1 MSRTRQLLY
10 VIVVAVIAVGVVAI
24 PASGK
29 PHTSGKP
36 HKVKKASGKQGKVT
50 ICHKPGK
57 PAEKTLRVGAPAVRA
72 HLRRHGDLLGACPEF
87 DQIIDADGTAT
98 AQSGDP
104 GAREVSTGD
113 ALATFPDGGATE
125 SGLDMFDQDSNQAWT
140 QGVDDLHLEAP
151 TFCPTGIRN
160 GIHDLGADCKVL
172 DLNGDL
178 ADGEP
183 VDCDLEVAFSF
194 SGMPC
199 PPPGVKYHDANGNGS
214 YDDGED
220 IVLDVND
227 NGVFD

>member
-1 MSRTRQLLY
+1 MSQTRHLLS
-10 VIVVAVIAVGVVAI
+10 VIVVAALGAALLAA

-29 PHTSGKP
+29 QHKAVSGKQQKVKKTSGK
-36 HKVKKASGKQGKVT
+36 KGKVT

-72 HLRRHGDLLGACPEF
+72 HLRHGDTEGPCTIDE
-87 DQIIDADGTAT
+87 IIDADGTLT

-104 GAREVSTGD
+104 GAREVMLGD
-113 ALATFPDGGATE
+113 ALATFPDGDATE
-125 SGLDMFDQDSNQAWT
+125 SGLDMFDQDNNQAWT

-151 TFCPTGIRN
+151 EFCPTGIRDGTHN
-160 GIHDLGADCKVL
+160 LGLDCKVL
-172 DLNGDL
+172 DVNGDL

-183 VDCDLEVAFSF
+183 VDCDLEVAASF

-214 YDDGED
+214 YDNGED
-220 IVLDVND
+220 IVLDMND

>member
-1 MSRTRQLLY
+1 MSRNRQLLS
-10 VIVVAVIAVGVVAI
+10 VIVIAVIGAAMLAI

-29 PHTSGKP
+29 QQ
-36 HKVKKASGKQGKVT
+36 KVKKASGKQGKVT

-57 PAEKTLRVGAPAVRA
+57 PAEHTLRVGAPALRA
-72 HLRRHGDLLGACPEF
+72 HLRHGDLLGACPEF

-104 GAREVSTGD
+104 GAREVTTGD
-113 ALATFPDGGATE
+113 ALATFPDGDATE

-151 TFCPTGIRN
+151 QFCPTGIRDGFHN
-160 GIHDLGADCKVL
+160 LGADCKVL
-172 DLNGDL
+172 DINGDL

-183 VDCDLEVAFSF
+183 VDCDLEVAVTF

-214 YDDGED
+214 YDNGED
-220 IVLDVND
+220 IVLDVNN

>member
-1 MSRTRQLLY
+1 MSRNRHLLSA
-10 VIVVAVIAVGVVAI
+10 IVVAVIGVAVLAV
-24 PASGK
+24 PA
-29 PHTSGKP
+29 SGKP
-36 HKVKKASGKQGKVT
+36 HKVKKASGKQGRVT

-57 PAEKTLRVGAPAVRA
+57 RAEHTLRVGAPAVPA
-72 HLRRHGDLLGACPEF
+72 HLRHGDLLGGCPEF

-104 GAREVSTGD
+104 GAREVTTGD
-113 ALATFPDGGATE
+113 ALATFPDGNATE
-125 SGLDMFDQDSNQAWT
+125 SGLDMFDRDSNEAWT

-151 TFCPTGIRN
+151 PYCPTGIKDGVHN
-160 GIHDLGADCKVL
+160 LGLDCKVL
-172 DLNGDL
+172 DINGDL

-183 VDCDLEVAFSF
+183 VDCDLEIAFSF

-199 PPPGVKYHDANGNGS
+199 PPPGVKYHDATGNGS

-220 IVLDVND
+220 IVLDVNN

>member
-1 MSRTRQLLY
+1 MSRNRHLLSA
-10 VIVVAVIAVGVVAI
+10 IVVAVIGAAVLAT

-29 PHTSGKP
+29 QHQ
-36 HKVKKASGKQGKVT
+36 VKKASGKQGKVT
-50 ICHKPGK
+50 ICHKPTK
-57 PAEKTLRVGAPAVRA
+57 PAEHTLRVGAPAVPA
-72 HLRRHGDLLGACPEF
+72 HLRHGDVLGACPEF

-104 GAREVSTGD
+104 GAREVTTGD
-113 ALATFPDGGATE
+113 ALATFPDGDATE

-151 TFCPTGIRN
+151 TYCPTGIKDGVHN
-160 GIHDLGADCKVL
+160 LGLDCKVL
-172 DLNGDL
+172 DINGDL

-183 VDCDLEVAFSF
+183 VDCDLEIAFSF

-220 IVLDVND
+220 IVLDVNN